1 MKSKVIPRLEV
12 EKKTLFY
19 MIFLTSNIVFF
30 ASVEFVVCGGVL
42 SLDGTSD
49 HISSS
54 DVHGGQGKK
63 EDSSSLGFNVPHKVF
78 LKNNINV

>member
-1 MKSKVIPRLEV
+1 MQ
-12 EKKTLFY
+12 KKTIFY
-19 MIFLTSNIVFF
+19 VSFLTSNVVFF
-30 ASVEFVVCGGVL
+30 AGVEFVVGGGVL

-49 HISSS
+49 HISSC

-63 EDSSSLGFNVPHKVF
+63 EDGSSLGFNVPHKVF